1 MQETKLNEFICL
13 KEYINKKEY
22 DEINRL
28 EKLCNQENGVNL
40 KLELD
45 YKLSLYDENNKSD
58 IGLKNINEF
67 LYYIDG
73 NLAAYIGISS
83 FGGRGIGEI
92 NGMTHP
98 KWRKKGIFE
107 KLFKLVID
115 ECSKRNFKKILLLT
129 DGKSDLGS
137 EFIKN
142 HGGNYDF
149 SEYRMKLT
157 DKVSLGNVNSVNLR
171 KAENRDKNEIR
182 RQDSIFFS
190 DEEEIEGVSNEDELN
205 ISIDEKISINNVYMA
220 EVNGEVIGKIK
231 IKYEENSAFIGGFG
245 ILPWFR
251 GKGYG
256 KETLKEALKLINN
269 KEIVDIELDVESKND
284 RALNIYKY
292 FGFREVSVMDY
303 YKYR

>member
-1 MQETKLNEFICL
+1 MQNTKLNEFICL

-22 DEINRL
+22 DEIQRL

-40 KLELD
+40 KLEVD
-45 YKLSLYDENNKSD
+45 YKLSLYDESNKSD

-67 LYYIDG
+67 LYYIDED
-73 NLAAYIGISS
+73 LAAYIGISS
-83 FGGRGIGEI
+83 FGGRNLGEI

-115 ECSKRNFKKILLLT
+115 ECSKRNFRKILLLT
-129 DGKSDLGS
+129 DGKSYSGS
-137 EFIKN
+137 EFIKS

-157 DKVSLGNVNSVNLR
+157 DKIALGNVNSVSLI
-171 KAENRDKNEIR
+171 KAENRDRSEIR

-190 DEEEIEGVSNEDELN
+190 DEEEIEGSLNDNEAN
-205 ISIDEKISINNVYMA
+205 SSIDQEVSINNVYMA

-231 IKYEENSAFIGGFG
+231 IEYDENSAFICGFG
-245 ILPWFR
+245 VLPWFR

-269 KEIVDIELDVESKND
+269 KEVIDIKLDVESKNN
-284 RALNIYKY
+284 RALNLYKNC
-292 FGFREVSVMDY
+292 GFKEVSVMDY
-303 YKYR
+303 YRYI

>member
-1 MQETKLNEFICL
+1 MQETKLNQFICL

-73 NLAAYIGISS
+73 DLAAYIGISS

-115 ECSKRNFKKILLLT
+115 ECSERNFKNILLLT
-129 DGKSDLGS
+129 DGKSDSGS
-137 EFIKN
+137 EFIKS
-142 HGGNYDF
+142 HGGKYDF

-157 DKVSLGNVNSVNLR
+157 DKINLGGVNSVNLR
-171 KAENRDKNEIR
+171 KAENRDKSKIR

-190 DEEEIEGVSNEDELN
+190 DEEEIEEASNDN
-205 ISIDEKISINNVYMA
+205 QINSSINEEISINNVYMS
-220 EVNGEVIGKIK
+220 EINGEVIGKIK
-231 IKYEENSAFIGGFG
+231 IKYEENSAFIYGFG
-245 ILPWFR
+245 ILPEFR

-269 KEIVDIELDVESKND
+269 KEIIDIELDVESKND
-284 RALNIYKY
+284 IALNLYKDR
-292 FGFREVSVMDY
+292 GFKEVSVMDY
-303 YKYR
+303 YRYI

>member
-1 MQETKLNEFICL
+1 MQKTKLNEFICL

-115 ECSKRNFKKILLLT
+115 ECSERNFKKILLLT
-129 DGKSDLGS
+129 DGKSYSGS
-137 EFIKN
+137 EFIKS

-157 DKVSLGNVNSVNLR
+157 DKINLGGINSVSLR
-171 KAENRDKNEIR
+171 KAENRDKSEIR

-190 DEEEIEGVSNEDELN
+190 DEEEIEDSSNDNEVNSSVNQE
-205 ISIDEKISINNVYMA
+205 ISINNVYMA
-220 EVNGEVIGKIK
+220 EINGEVIGKIK
-231 IKYEENSAFIGGFG
+231 IKYEENSAFIYGFG
-245 ILPWFR
+245 ILPEFR

-269 KEIVDIELDVESKND
+269 KEIIDIELDVESKNN
-284 RALNIYKY
+284 RALNLYKNC
-292 FGFREVSVMDY
+292 GFKEISVMDY
-303 YKYR
+303 HRYI